1 MTSLQN
7 LRNLE
12 PITAIGRTYY
22 LLLPT
27 DLTDLELENAIFNLE
42 KNLNLKQKVRI
53 LIDDSKQFEKV
64 QNLLKKLQDKI
75 QNEKNQ
81 KIKIVKNENE
91 NDNSIQKLEEKNLE
105 KDQKNQQK
113 NELPFEFDIYKT
125 NFFQV
130 KIDQIE
136 NKIEQ
141 NPIIN
146 WQSWKQNGFEYSEV
160 FFDQNNENIDFQIAM
175 NFFLTS
181 FGSNFGKDLNGKT
194 KLTPDLKAQNDIKEL
209 VIKAYQNKKNKIF
222 LVKSK
227 SQPSSNLTFGQNSS
241 NLSNNPLDSKNN
253 QDNAKKNINLELEKL
268 TNEFEFV
275 GAFSFLEIESEVQL
289 HYTAGKTTFPNDY
302 KGKKLPILTAAMLDI
317 LANSPNYKQ
326 VKKLTFSNKDQI
338 VSKAYESVGFELLPT
353 RQCILVK

>member
-1 MTSLQN
+1 MTSSQN

-22 LLLPT
+22 LLLPI
-27 DLTDLELENAIFNLE
+27 DLTDLELENTIFNLE

-64 QNLLKKLQDKI
+64 LKLTKKLQDKI
-75 QNEKNQ
+75 QKT
-81 KIKIVKNENE
+81 KIVKNENK
-91 NDNSIQKLEEKNLE
+91 NDNSVQNLEQKNLE
-105 KDQKNQQK
+105 DKQKDKQKKQFT
-113 NELPFEFDIYKT
+113 FEFDIYKT

-141 NPIIN
+141 NPTIN
-146 WQSWKQNGFEYSEV
+146 WQNWKQNGFEYSEV

-209 VIKAYQNKKNKIF
+209 VINACQNKKNKIF
-222 LVKSK
+222 LVKSR

-241 NLSNNPLDSKNN
+241 NLSNNPPDSKNN

-268 TNEFEFV
+268 PNEFEFI

-289 HYTAGKTTFPNDY
+289 HYTAGKTTLPNDY

-317 LANSPNYKQ
+317 LVNSPNYKQ

-353 RQCILVK
+353 RQCILIK

>member
-1 MTSLQN
+1 MTSSQN
-7 LRNLE
+7 LQNLE

-22 LLLPT
+22 LLLPI
-27 DLTDLELENAIFNLE
+27 DLTDLELENTIFNLE
-42 KNLNLKQKVRI
+42 KNLNLKQKIRI

-64 QNLLKKLQDKI
+64 QNLLKKLQDK
-75 QNEKNQ
+75 NQ
-81 KIKIVKNENE
+81 KTKIVKNENE
-91 NDNSIQKLEEKNLE
+91 NDNSVQNLEQKNLE
-105 KDQKNQQK
+105 DKQKDLEQKQFT
-113 NELPFEFDIYKT
+113 FEFDIYKT

-146 WQSWKQNGFEYSEV
+146 WQNWKQNGFEYCEV
-160 FFDQNNENIDFQIAM
+160 FFDQDNENTDFQIAM

-209 VIKAYQNKKNKIF
+209 VINACQNKKNKIF
-222 LVKSK
+222 LVKLR

-241 NLSNNPLDSKNN
+241 NLSNNPPDSKNN

-268 TNEFEFV
+268 PNEFEFI

-289 HYTAGKTTFPNDY
+289 HYTAGKTTLLNDY

-317 LANSPNYKQ
+317 LVNSPNYKQ

-353 RQCILVK
+353 RQCILIK